1 MKGRIME
8 TVTGR
13 KHPPRKE
20 YKEERKMKT
29 GNVKLTKMMNIAC
42 AVIALVLLV
51 MQFTPFWHMG
61 EGTEPVSIGGYVW
74 SPSDHGEVTSYL
86 QEQVSSDFKVNDVI
100 AMPILV
106 LLLSVATM
114 VVCIW
119 KMDNPLAT
127 LLPIAC
133 GLVGVWGFLAR
144 AAFRLGS
151 TWGFQLVLCIALI
164 ALGAVAL
171 VTGLKKE
178 SK

>member
-1 MKGRIME
+1 
-8 TVTGR
+8 
-13 KHPPRKE
+13 
-20 YKEERKMKT
+20 MKT
-29 GNVKLTKMMNIAC
+29 GNAKLTKMMNIAC

-51 MQFTPFWHMG
+51 MQFTPFWYMG

-74 SPSDHGEVTSYL
+74 FPSDHGEVTSYL
-86 QEQVSSDFKVNDVI
+86 QEQVSSDFKINDVI

-106 LLLSVATM
+106 LLLSVATI

-119 KMDNPLAT
+119 QMNNPLVS

-133 GLVGVWGFLAR
+133 GLSGVWGFLAK

-151 TWGFQLVLCIALI
+151 TWGFQFALCIGLI

-171 VTGLKKE
+171 AAGLKKDV
-178 SK
+178 K

>member
-13 KHPPRKE
+13 EKPPRKE
-20 YKEERKMKT
+20 HKEERKMKT
-29 GNVKLTKMMNIAC
+29 GNMKLTRIMNIAC
-42 AVIALVLLV
+42 AVIALALLV
-51 MQFTPFWHMG
+51 MQFTPFWYMG

-74 SPSDHGEVTSYL
+74 FPSDHGEVTSYL
-86 QEQVSSDFKVNDVI
+86 QEQVSGDFKVNDVI

-114 VVCIW
+114 VVCVW
-119 KMDNPLAT
+119 KMDNPLAV
-127 LLPIAC
+127 LLPMAC
-133 GLVGVWGFLAR
+133 GLAGVWGFLAK

-151 TWGFQLVLCIALI
+151 TWSFQLVLCIALI

-171 VTGLKKE
+171 VSGLKKE
-178 SK
+178 AK

>member
-13 KHPPRKE
+13 EKPPRKE
-20 YKEERKMKT
+20 HKEERKMKT
-29 GNVKLTKMMNIAC
+29 GNMKLTRIMNIAC
-42 AVIALVLLV
+42 AVIALALLV
-51 MQFTPFWHMG
+51 MQFTPFWYMG

-74 SPSDHGEVTSYL
+74 FPSDHGEVTSYL
-86 QEQVSSDFKVNDVI
+86 QEQVSGDFNVNDVI

-114 VVCIW
+114 VVCVW
-119 KMDNPLAT
+119 KMDNPLAV
-127 LLPIAC
+127 LLPMAC
-133 GLVGVWGFLAR
+133 GLAGVWGFLAK

-151 TWGFQLVLCIALI
+151 TWSFQLVLCIALI

-171 VTGLKKE
+171 VSGLKKE
-178 SK
+178 AK

>member
-13 KHPPRKE
+13 EKPPRKE
-20 YKEERKMKT
+20 HKEERKMKT
-29 GNVKLTKMMNIAC
+29 GNMKLTRIMNIAC
-42 AVIALVLLV
+42 AVIALALLV
-51 MQFTPFWHMG
+51 MQFTPFWYMG

-74 SPSDHGEVTSYL
+74 FPSDHGEVTSYL
-86 QEQVSSDFKVNDVI
+86 QEQVSGDFKVNDVI

-114 VVCIW
+114 VVCVW
-119 KMDNPLAT
+119 KMDNPLAV
-127 LLPIAC
+127 LLPMAC
-133 GLVGVWGFLAR
+133 GLAGVWGFLAK

-151 TWGFQLVLCIALI
+151 TCSFQLVLCIALI

-171 VTGLKKE
+171 VSGLKKE
-178 SK
+178 AK